1 MKNIILK
8 YLSNLEYTQIDYK
21 ELNTIK
27 QKFLSNHI
35 SFHIPKWNYL
45 GKRNIELISNDYG
58 LILFGNKE
66 KSTILY
72 NNNEAHLSSD
82 IFSLLNKIE
91 IIIPESNNNFPI
103 FYCGVLAYESANI
116 LEKIPSAKKYYN
128 LPDYYLLF
136 PGNSLLIDHSKKKI
150 HEYKLKDSISPF
162 HHPAGKNISNDE
174 INLEINEAK
183 SAYAKKIN
191 RIRDL
196 IFSGEVY
203 QINYTIRFSKAI
215 KQGGYEFFKR
225 LYKINP
231 APYSLYA
238 GLPHCEIISSS
249 PERFIQLAK
258 NKVLT
263 QPIKGTIK
271 RTENAKANKKLMA
284 KLLSSEKD
292 AAELSMIIDLLRN
305 DISKVCKAGK
315 VKVEKHRELAA
326 FSNVY
331 HLISTITGD
340 LRKNITYVDLL
351 KAVFPGGSITGCPK
365 IAAMKYIADLE
376 MHERSFYTGSFFLRF
391 PSENSMDSNIL
402 IRTALKKDNQIHFQ
416 AGGGIVI
423 DSRPDLEYNECLAKT
438 SSFLKVMD
446 SSG

>member
-1 MKNIILK
+1 MKNTILK
-8 YLSNLEYTQIDYK
+8 YLSNLEYNQIDYK
-21 ELNTIK
+21 KLKTIR

-35 SFHIPKWNYL
+35 SFYIPQWNYL
-45 GKRNIELISNDYG
+45 GKRNIELISNDHG
-58 LILFGNKE
+58 LVLFGTIE
-66 KSTILY
+66 KSTVLY
-72 NNNEAHLSSD
+72 NTNEEHISSD
-82 IFSLLNKIE
+82 IFSILNKIE
-91 IIIPESNNNFPI
+91 MFISEFNNNFPV
-103 FYCGVLAYESANI
+103 FYSGILAYESANF
-116 LEKIPSAKKYYN
+116 LEKIPSAKKFYN

-136 PGNSLLIDHSKKKI
+136 PGNTLLIDHSKKKI
-150 HEYKLKDSISPF
+150 HEYKLKDNISPF
-162 HHPAGKNISNDE
+162 HQSASKNISNDE
-174 INLEINEAK
+174 INIVINEDK
-183 SAYAKKIN
+183 SAYTKKIN

-215 KQGGYEFFKR
+215 MQDGYEFFKH
-225 LYKINP
+225 LYEINP
-231 APYSLYA
+231 APFSFYA

-249 PERFIQLAK
+249 PERFIQLDK

-271 RTENAKANKKLMA
+271 RTENDKANKKLMTE
-284 KLLSSEKD
+284 LLSSEKD
-292 AAELSMIIDLLRN
+292 AAELSMIVDLLRN
-305 DISKVCKAGK
+305 DISIVCKAGS

-340 LRKNITYVDLL
+340 LRKNTTYVDLL

-402 IRTALKKDNQIHFQ
+402 IRTAIKKDNQIHFQ

-423 DSRPDLEYNECLAKT
+423 DSGPDLEYNECLAKT

-446 SSG
+446 KLT

>member
-1 MKNIILK
+1 MKNTILK
-8 YLSNLEYTQIDYK
+8 YISNLEYNQIDYK
-21 ELNTIK
+21 KLKTIR
-27 QKFLSNHI
+27 QRFLSNHI
-35 SFHIPKWNYL
+35 SFYIPKWNYL
-45 GKRNIELISNDYG
+45 EKRNIELISNEHG
-58 LILFGNKE
+58 LVLFGNIE
-66 KSTILY
+66 KSTVLY
-72 NNNEAHLSSD
+72 NTNEEHISSD

-91 IIIPESNNNFPI
+91 MFISEFNNNFPLFFAGI
-103 FYCGVLAYESANI
+103 LSYESANF
-116 LEKIPSAKKYYN
+116 LEKIPSAKKFYN

-136 PGNSLLIDHSKKKI
+136 PGNTLLIDHNTKKI
-150 HEYKLKDSISPF
+150 HEYKLKDSISLF
-162 HHPAGKNISNDE
+162 HQSAGNNISNDE
-174 INLEINEAK
+174 TNIVINEDK

-215 KQGGYEFFKR
+215 RQDGYEFFKH
-225 LYKINP
+225 LYEINP
-231 APYSLYA
+231 APFSFYA
-238 GLPHCEIISSS
+238 GLPNCEIISSS
-249 PERFIQLAK
+249 PERFIQLNK

-271 RTENAKANKKLMA
+271 RTENDKANKKLMTE
-284 KLLSSEKD
+284 LLSSEKD
-292 AAELSMIIDLLRN
+292 AAELSMIVDLLRN
-305 DISKVCKAGK
+305 DISKVCKAGS

-340 LRKNITYVDLL
+340 LRKNTTYVDLL

-402 IRTALKKDNQIHFQ
+402 IRTAIKKDNQIYFQ

-423 DSRPDLEYNECLAKT
+423 DSGPDLEYNECLAKT
-438 SSFLKVMD
+438 SSFLKVVD
-446 SSG
+446 KLT